1 MNKMS
6 TATALLRPRSLGDR
20 DSEWAVIAVTVLA
33 LLAGALLRARVEGQT
48 RALSTDGVSA
58 EVPARWIA
66 AVSTDDG
73 ALLQARATSG
83 VFPTTY
89 RVEAFPL
96 ADDATL
102 DDAFVART
110 LQLGSELTAFN
121 VLESVGASV
130 NGRPAIKISFAYVVS
145 DANVQRE
152 NVPASVRGDEYI
164 FLDGHGRA
172 LAVQFATESDSY
184 ERALPGFER
193 FLLSVSF

>member
-1 MNKMS
+1 MS
-6 TATALLRPRSLGDR
+6 TDAALIRTRSLGDR
-20 DSEWAVIAVTVLA
+20 YSEWAVIAVTAIA
-33 LLAGALLRARVEGQT
+33 LLAGALIRASVEGQT
-48 RALSTDGVSA
+48 RQLSADGVSA
-58 EVPARWIA
+58 EVPVRWIA
-66 AVSTDDG
+66 AASTDGG

-83 VFPTTY
+83 VFPTIY
-89 RVEAFPL
+89 RIEAFPL

-121 VLESVGASV
+121 VLESAGASV
-130 NGRPAIKISFAYVVS
+130 NGRPAIKVSFAYVVS
-145 DANVQRE
+145 DPNVQRE
-152 NVPASVRGDEYI
+152 NVPTSVRGDEYI

-172 LAVQFATESDSY
+172 LAVQFAAESDNY